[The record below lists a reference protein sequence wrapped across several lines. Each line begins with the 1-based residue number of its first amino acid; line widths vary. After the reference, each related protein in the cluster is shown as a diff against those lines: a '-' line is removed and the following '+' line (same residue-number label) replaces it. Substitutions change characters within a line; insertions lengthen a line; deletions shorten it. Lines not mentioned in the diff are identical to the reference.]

1 MFHDVDVLAIHTL
14 EARSLSVVEIFDS
27 PISVWLDIVSV
38 LSAWMAAYLVDTVVG
53 VCVLAE
59 CAAWNRCVI
68 PTPG

>member
-38 LSAWMAAYLVDTVVG
+38 LSAWLAPALFGVVVG
-53 VCVLAE
+53 VCVLVE
-59 CAAWNRCVI
+59 CAAWNRHVA
-68 PTPG
+68 PTSE